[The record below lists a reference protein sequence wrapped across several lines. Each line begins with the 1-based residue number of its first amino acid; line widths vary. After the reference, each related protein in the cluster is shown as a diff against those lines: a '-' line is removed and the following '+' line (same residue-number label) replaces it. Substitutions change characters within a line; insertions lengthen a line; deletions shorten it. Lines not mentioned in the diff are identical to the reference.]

1 MLTAATESNDYFF
14 GFVTVELEVIDL
26 GPKIYVVELDTSTAF
41 VSCRDDDVRIVGILT
56 EPVFRG
62 RNLLLLTA

>member
-26 GPKIYVVELDTSTAF
+26 GPKIYVVELDASRA
-41 VSCRDDDVRIVGILT
+41 
-56 EPVFRG
+56 
-62 RNLLLLTA
+62 